1 MNKKIG
7 RSIDG
12 WLILDKPVG
21 LTSARCLSI
30 VKRLTGVKKAGHGGT
45 LDPLAS
51 GVLPIAFGE
60 ATKAV
65 KYVLDGYKSYEFGVR
80 WGIQTTTDDAEG
92 DVIQETNKIPNKDQ
106 INYGITS
113 FIGDISQ
120 IPPAFSAIK
129 INGIRS
135 YNLARQGK
143 SPKLKSRK
151 VTIKKLELV
160 EKAGNESKFFLN
172 CSKGTYVRSV
182 ARDMALLLGTAAH
195 VTSLRRVK
203 AGSFDIKSAFSLD
216 SIERLSHSGYL
227 LKALIPILKALDDIP
242 AIVVG
247 NDQAKKIRYGQKIS
261 SANQGMVKREVVI
274 INDGNPVAM
283 AKIVDGLIKPIRVF
297 NFS

>member
-1 MNKKIG
+1 MNKIK
-7 RSIDG
+7 RNSIDG

-21 LTSARCLSI
+21 LTSTRCLSI

-65 KYVLDGYKSYEFGVR
+65 RYVLDSYKSYEFGVR

-92 DVIQETNKIPNKDQ
+92 DVILETNKIPGKNQ
-106 INYGITS
+106 INFGINK
-113 FIGDISQ
+113 FLGDISQ
-120 IPPAFSAIK
+120 VPPAFSAIK
-129 INGIRS
+129 VDGNRS

-143 SPKLKSRK
+143 PPKLKSRK

-160 EKAGNESKFFLN
+160 AKTGNEAKFFLT
-172 CSKGTYVRSV
+172 CSKGTYVRSI

-195 VTSLRRVK
+195 VTSLRRVQ

-216 SIERLSHSGYL
+216 SIQRLSHSGDIV
-227 LKALIPILKALDDIP
+227 KALIPILKALDDIP

-247 NDQAKKIRYGQKIS
+247 NDQAKKLRYGQDIS
-261 SANQGMVKREVVI
+261 SANQGMAKREVVVV
-274 INDGNPVAM
+274 NDGNPVAV
-283 AKIVDGLIKPIRVF
+283 AKIVDGLIKPVRVF
-297 NFS
+297 NFN